1 MRYRRPA
8 PWRLSWVSR
17 RGVVVEAYA
26 QLVAEGYLTSRS
38 GGYTQVAFDGGRRYR
53 QRPHRRRAPA
63 PSRPP
68 RPVVDFGYGRGNV
81 AAFPRA
87 AWLRSVRRV
96 LTEAADERLGY
107 LDGHGAVELR
117 SALAAYLNR
126 VRGTNADPE
135 TIVITNGYAQAVPL
149 LLGVLAARGARTV
162 AVEDPSASDDARP
175 IAQALGLNVVGVPVG
190 DDGVRVDAVAELDAD
205 LLILTPSHQWPTG
218 GVLSPQARAAVLAWA
233 QRTGALVLE
242 DDYDAEY
249 RYDRAPI
256 GAMQGLDPRRVA
268 YAGTAS
274 KTLAPG
280 FRLGWLILPRELV
293 EPFAEAKLL
302 ADRGSPI
309 LDQLTF
315 ADFLSR
321 GEFDRHLRRMR
332 PMYRSRR
339 DALLTALARYL
350 PELEPTGIA
359 AGLHLVAWLPQDL
372 EEATVIAAAARR
384 RSRRRRR
391 VALPAVAGA
400 ARRPH
405 LWVLEPQRAGDH
417 RRHRAPGPGRF
428 EPALIGMAGRRGP
441 WPDDTRQPV
450 AQGRSFSGLRITQMC
465 LILSPATSNA
475 NTVTVRPS
483 CWATTPGWPLTVRSR
498 NVSCWVLRLAI
509 LTQARATCTPPS
521 MGRRK
526 VVARPPP
533 SAIAV
538 AWGSSRPI
546 RASMSAASQACLK
559 SLTTRAWQAVGVAGG
574 CDALMRRRAE
584 EASWRH
590 AAGVRPTISA
600 TSMKE

>member
-1 MRYRRPA
+1 LISSSSVSDLGTNLSPVSELAIDLDRNGGDALHRQIEASVRQRIRSGVLPA
-8 PWRLSWVSR
+8 GVALPPTRALAAELGVT

-26 QLVAEGYLTSRS
+26 QLVAEGYLTSRR
-38 GGYTQVAFDGGRRYR
+38 GGYTQVAAAAATAPPAAAPRPGR
-53 QRPHRRRAPA
+53 PA
-63 PSRPP
+63 PP
-68 RPVVDFGYGRGNV
+68 RPAVDFGYGRGNV
-81 AAFPRA
+81 AAFPRG

-135 TIVITNGYAQAVPL
+135 TIVITNGYAQAVSL
-149 LLGVLAARGARTV
+149 LIGMLAARGARTV

-175 IAQALGLNVVGVPVG
+175 MAQALGLTMVGVPVG
-190 DDGVRVDAVAELDAD
+190 ADGVRVDAVAELGAD
-205 LLILTPSHQWPTG
+205 VLILTPSHQWPTG

-249 RYDRAPI
+249 RYDRAPV
-256 GAMQGLDPRRVA
+256 GAMQGLDPDRVA

-280 FRLGWLILPRELV
+280 FRLGWLILPRELI

-339 DALLTALARYL
+339 DALLAALARHL
-350 PELEPTGIA
+350 PELEPAGIA

-372 EEATVIAAAARR
+372 DEATVIAAAAREG
-384 RSRRRRR
+384 
-391 VALPAVAGA
+391 VAVAGVTPY
-400 ARRPH
+400 R
-405 LWVLEPQRAGDH
+405 
-417 RRHRAPGPGRF
+417 
-428 EPALIGMAGRRGP
+428 
-441 WPDDTRQPV
+441 
-450 AQGRSFSGLRITQMC
+450 
-465 LILSPATSNA
+465 LSPAPRGGLIFGYSNLNERTIA
-475 NTVTVRPS
+475 DGI
-483 CWATTPGWPLTVRSR
+483 A
-498 NVSCWVLRLAI
+498 RLA
-509 LTQARATCTPPS
+509 RAVSSLRAGMSTGAAPS
-521 MGRRK
+521 T
-526 VVARPPP
+526 
-533 SAIAV
+533 
-538 AWGSSRPI
+538 W
-546 RASMSAASQACLK
+546 
-559 SLTTRAWQAVGVAGG
+559 
-574 CDALMRRRAE
+574 
-584 EASWRH
+584 
-590 AAGVRPTISA
+590 
-600 TSMKE
+600 

>member
-1 MRYRRPA
+1 
-8 PWRLSWVSR
+8 LSPVSELAIDLER
-17 RGVVVEAYA
+17 TGGDPLHRQIEASIRQRIRSGALPGGLALPPTRALAAELGVTRGVVVEAYA

-38 GGYTQVAFDGGRRYR
+38 GGYTKVASV
-53 QRPHRRRAPA
+53 PTAAPKA
-63 PSRPP
+63 AAP
-68 RPVVDFGYGRGNV
+68 RPGRPASPWAAVDFGYGRSNL

-87 AWLRSVRRV
+87 AWLRSVRRI

-107 LDGHGAVELR
+107 LDGRGAVELR

-135 TIVITNGYAQAVPL
+135 TIVITNGYAQAVSL
-149 LLGVLAARGARTV
+149 LLGVLAGRGARTV

-190 DDGVRVDAVAELDAD
+190 NDGVRVDAVAELDSD
-205 LLILTPSHQWPTG
+205 VLILTPSHQWPTG
-218 GVLSPQARAAVLAWA
+218 GVLSPDARAAVLAWA

-256 GAMQGLDPRRVA
+256 GAMQGVDPDRVA

-339 DALLTALARYL
+339 DALLTALAQYL
-350 PELEPTGIA
+350 PELDPAGIA
-359 AGLHLVAWLPQDL
+359 AGLHLVAWLPQEL
-372 EEATVIAAAARR
+372 EETAVIAAAAREG
-384 RSRRRRR
+384 
-391 VALPAVAGA
+391 VAVAGVTPY
-400 ARRPH
+400 R
-405 LWVLEPQRAGDH
+405 
-417 RRHRAPGPGRF
+417 
-428 EPALIGMAGRRGP
+428 
-441 WPDDTRQPV
+441 
-450 AQGRSFSGLRITQMC
+450 
-465 LILSPATSNA
+465 LSPAPRGGLIFGYSNLNQQA
-475 NTVTVRPS
+475 ITDGIKCLAQAISSLREG
-483 CWATTPGWPLTVRSR
+483 TTQGL
-498 NVSCWVLRLAI
+498 
-509 LTQARATCTPPS
+509 Q
-521 MGRRK
+521 
-526 VVARPPP
+526 
-533 SAIAV
+533 
-538 AWGSSRPI
+538 SS
-546 RASMSAASQACLK
+546 
-559 SLTTRAWQAVGVAGG
+559 
-574 CDALMRRRAE
+574 
-584 EASWRH
+584 
-590 AAGVRPTISA
+590 
-600 TSMKE
+600 

>member
-1 MRYRRPA
+1 MTGLRTNLSPVSELAIDLDRDGGDALHRQIEASIRGRIRSGALPA
-8 PWRLSWVSR
+8 GVALPPTRALAAELGVT

-38 GGYTQVAFDGGRRYR
+38 GGYTQVAPTAAAVSPAAAPKPGRS
-53 QRPHRRRAPA
+53 APA
-63 PSRPP
+63 RWP

-135 TIVITNGYAQAVPL
+135 TIIITSGYAQAVPL
-149 LLGVLAARGARTV
+149 LMGVLAARGARTV

-190 DDGVRVDAVAELDAD
+190 GDGVHVDALAELDAD
-205 LLILTPSHQWPTG
+205 ILILTPSHQWPTG
-218 GVLSPQARAAVLAWA
+218 GVLSPQARAAVLGWA

-256 GAMQGLDPRRVA
+256 GAMQGLDPERVA

-280 FRLGWLILPRELV
+280 FRLGWLILPRELL

-332 PMYRSRR
+332 PTYRSRR
-339 DALLTALARYL
+339 DALLTALAQHL
-350 PELEPTGIA
+350 PELEPAGIA

-372 EEATVIAAAARR
+372 EEATVIAAAAREG
-384 RSRRRRR
+384 
-391 VALPAVAGA
+391 VAVAGVSPYRLSPA
-400 ARRPH
+400 PRGGFIFGYSNLNERAITDGIVRLARA
-405 LWVLEPQRAGDH
+405 V
-417 RRHRAPGPGRF
+417 
-428 EPALIGMAGRRGP
+428 
-441 WPDDTRQPV
+441 
-450 AQGRSFSGLRITQMC
+450 SGLR
-465 LILSPATSNA
+465 
-475 NTVTVRPS
+475 
-483 CWATTPGWPLTVRSR
+483 
-498 NVSCWVLRLAI
+498 
-509 LTQARATCTPPS
+509 
-521 MGRRK
+521 
-526 VVARPPP
+526 
-533 SAIAV
+533 
-538 AWGSSRPI
+538 
-546 RASMSAASQACLK
+546 
-559 SLTTRAWQAVGVAGG
+559 
-574 CDALMRRRAE
+574 
-584 EASWRH
+584 
-590 AAGVRPTISA
+590 
-600 TSMKE
+600 